1 MNIKLLTGS
10 KTFLKQVLD
19 YIDRIFTDDS
29 MKSFANDF
37 LNNFVMKPSVQVLK
51 NIVTDKDFMKR
62 EVFQSEIDASMYPL
76 PSLVYYLTKSLLSKN
91 LGVYKKIRGLLT
103 NTVTILIGHV
113 IAQTIKDSTQVT
125 IQCKYLELACKLL
138 TTVRASI
145 NSGKEEGLEW
155 ADHIEDIARNQLLTK
170 INKVNKIR
178 GAKKHE
184 QQRLLREIMFE
195 WYSIRLYYTDEMCKD
210 RSPPFHDE

>member
-37 LNNFVMKPSVQVLK
+37 LNNFVVKPSVQVLK
-51 NIVTDKDFMKR
+51 NIVSDKDFMKK
-62 EVFQSEIDASMYPL
+62 EVFKSEIDASMYPL
-76 PSLVYYLTKSLLSKN
+76 PSLVYYLTKSLISKN
-91 LGVYKKIRGLLT
+91 VTVYKKIRGLLT
-103 NTVTILIGHV
+103 NTVTILIGHA
-113 IAQTIKDSTQVT
+113 IAQTIKDPTQVT
-125 IQCKYLELACKLL
+125 IQCKYLELASKLL

-145 NSGKEEGLEW
+145 TSGKEEGLEW

-170 INKVNKIR
+170 INAEIGKIR

-184 QQRLLREIMFE
+184 
-195 WYSIRLYYTDEMCKD
+195 
-210 RSPPFHDE
+210 